1 MESISE
7 IAGEALLMNGER
19 AKAYRAL
26 RPVFCTGCTNVIN
39 IGDLFTRAELRR
51 IQLLPRCIECAPFEV
66 KAEEEGREQ
75 ALIRNLL
82 SPLSTGNE
90 ISLAEN
96 ERAKEEVQKRIG
108 PALKRVRRRV

>member
-7 IAGEALLMNGER
+7 VAGEALLANGEG

-39 IGDLFTRAELRR
+39 IGDLFTRVELRR
-51 IQLLPRCIECAPFEV
+51 IQLLPRCMECAPFEI
-66 KAEEEGREQ
+66 KPEEEGRAE
-75 ALIRNLL
+75 ALIKTLL
-82 SPLSTGNE
+82 SPSSTGNE
-90 ISLAEN
+90 ISPSEN
-96 ERAKEEVQKRIG
+96 ERAREEVQKRIG